1 VTKHNQWAHRLM
13 PFAAAGLA
21 VLLTLPALW
30 SGWRM
35 DDYYHR
41 AAFLHPPGLRRLA
54 GIIPEGTAAGLFR
67 FVDGHPRHVR
77 AAMELGVFPW
87 WTDPEMRAT
96 FFRPIAAL
104 THELD
109 YRLWPNSALPMHAHS
124 LAWFGALV
132 LVAAFFYQRLLGRS
146 VAAGLAALLFAVDSA
161 HGMPAG
167 WLANRNMLVAAL
179 FGVLALL
186 AYDRWRRDRWR
197 PGMVATPLLLAL
209 SLFSA
214 EAGLATAGYLLAHA
228 LFLDPAPRRSRV
240 RALLPSLGVVVGWRV
255 LAVAMGVGTRGMGLY
270 ADPGSDPI
278 RFIAAV
284 AERAP
289 LLLLGQWTPVPA
301 ELGYG
306 LTARTYSLF
315 WALAVAGVAVLALCM
330 RPLLRRDRL
339 ARYFAAGMLL
349 SVLPM
354 CAAFPDDRLLVFPGL
369 GAMGL
374 LAQFLSA
381 CVAPTSVSTRSVTRR
396 MGVRAVTAALAVT
409 HLVVAPLVLPFQA
422 AGWRNF
428 YAPMY
433 AAVALDPPVAEQSLV
448 IVNGPLAFLTC
459 YLPIVRAVEG
469 LPVPRHTR
477 VLFPSLAAM
486 QIQRPDA
493 RTLVLTPRGGYL
505 ARPVD
510 TLFRDRSRPFRRGE
524 RVELSDVTIEV
535 TKITA
540 DGRPASI
547 ACHFRV
553 PLEDRSLR
561 WLRWQ
566 GGRYRAFRPIP
577 VGATMNL
584 PLRLGPG

>member
-1 VTKHNQWAHRLM
+1 M
-13 PFAAAGLA
+13 
-21 VLLTLPALW
+21 
-30 SGWRM
+30 
-35 DDYYHR
+35 
-41 AAFLHPPGLRRLA
+41 
-54 GIIPEGTAAGLFR
+54 
-67 FVDGHPRHVR
+67 
-77 AAMELGVFPW
+77 
-87 WTDPEMRAT
+87 
-96 FFRPIAAL
+96 
-104 THELD
+104 
-109 YRLWPNSALPMHAHS
+109 
-124 LAWFGALV
+124 
-132 LVAAFFYQRLLGRS
+132 VAA
-146 VAAGLAALLFAVDSA
+146 
-161 HGMPAG
+161 
-167 WLANRNMLVAAL
+167 
-179 FGVLALL
+179 
-186 AYDRWRRDRWR
+186 
-197 PGMVATPLLLAL
+197 PLLLAL

-214 EAGLATAGYLLAHA
+214 EAGIATAGYLVAHA
-228 LFLDPAPRRSRV
+228 LFLDPAPWRSRV
-240 RALLPSLGVVVGWRV
+240 RALLPSLGVVVGWRA
-255 LAVAMGVGTRGMGLY
+255 LAVAVGVGTRGMGLY

-284 AERAP
+284 AGRAP
-289 LLLLGQWTPVPA
+289 LLLLGQWTPIPA

-306 LTARTYSLF
+306 LTARTYSVF
-315 WALAVAGVAVLALCM
+315 WALAVAGLAGLALCM

-354 CAAFPDDRLLVFPGL
+354 CTAFPDDRLLVFPGL

-381 CVAPTSVSTRSVTRR
+381 FVEQPSPAAPVPRARVAIRIV
-396 MGVRAVTAALAVT
+396 AAALAVT

-422 AGWRNF
+422 AGWSNF

-433 AAVALDPPVAEQSLV
+433 ATVALDPPVAEQSLV

-469 LPVPRHTR
+469 LPIPRHTR
-477 VLFPSLAAM
+477 MLFPSLAAI
-486 QIQRPDA
+486 QVQRPDA

-510 TLFRDRSRPFRRGE
+510 TLFRDRYRPFRRGE

-535 TKITA
+535 TKITE